1 MGCGRPEPS
10 SPVTKRP
17 PIKSSVSPPGVGVI
31 NPSESG
37 VGPVTIKDLAQPIF
51 KQCGNGEPGERPK
64 DKPDGG
70 QIRVEGEPI
79 LPPAGVPE
87 GSLGATRKDGTQ
99 RHFSNDSVPLKL
111 LNDGND
117 RPSGTCLSDMILDE
131 NKLETDSANND
142 TILGVKPIS
151 LPESVENLVPQ
162 NL

>member
-1 MGCGRPEPS
+1 M
-10 SPVTKRP
+10 
-17 PIKSSVSPPGVGVI
+17 I

-87 GSLGATRKDGTQ
+87 GSLGATRKETAASTPGVLG
-99 RHFSNDSVPLKL
+99 SPPIL
-111 LNDGND
+111 L
-117 RPSGTCLSDMILDE
+117 
-131 NKLETDSANND
+131 
-142 TILGVKPIS
+142 S
-151 LPESVENLVPQ
+151 LPGFV
-162 NL
+162 